1 MELKIKLFILFLVTY
16 ISQVKTI
23 NLINSDS
30 RYLLLLIFLFYLNLS
45 EVEWFVHTYLM
56 HAENDTFIDKLYK
69 KFVNDDHKQHHR
81 SINTDMTKARELAEL
96 AKAVTVVDNQ
106 IDVDRTI
113 KASGLLDSSQVLFI
127 STDSAEVTTI
137 ADNQALLNALI
148 FGG

>member
-1 MELKIKLFILFLVTY
+1 
-16 ISQVKTI
+16 
-23 NLINSDS
+23 
-30 RYLLLLIFLFYLNLS
+30 
-45 EVEWFVHTYLM
+45 
-56 HAENDTFIDKLYK
+56 
-69 KFVNDDHKQHHR
+69 
-81 SINTDMTKARELAEL
+81 MTKARELAEL

-113 KASGLLDSSQVLFI
+113 KAAGLLDSSQVLFI